1 MTNKNTAHVPSLDG
15 VRAIAALM
23 VMFFHFFQNLTPNN
37 SITSFLKTLASFGQ
51 TGVSLFFVLSGFM
64 FFGHIF

>member
-1 MTNKNTAHVPSLDG
+1 MAHVPSLDG
-15 VRAIAALM
+15 VRDISALM
-23 VMFFHFFQNLTPNN
+23 VMFFRFFQNLTPNN
-37 SITSFLKTLASFGQ
+37 TITAFLKTLSSFEQ